1 MKWTMVMA
9 MTVDGIVARGDE
21 KPPAWTSAEDK
32 THFHGK
38 MMDADAIISGRKSFE
53 GRLVPRDFYV
63 LTRNRELIE
72 SSEAPV
78 FYTDALPRELAALLE
93 ERGYQHPLLLGGP
106 EINQMFWDARLVD
119 ELYLTVEPKLF
130 GSGKHLASGK
140 AMEQELVLESAKQLN
155 SRGTL
160 LLHYLVKKD

>member
-21 KPPAWTSAEDK
+21 PPPAWTSAEDK
-32 THFHGK
+32 AHFHGM
-38 MMDADAIISGRKSFE
+38 MMDADAIIFGRKSFE

-78 FYTDALPRELAALLE
+78 FYTDASPRELAALLKK
-93 ERGYQHPLLLGGP
+93 RGCKRPLLLGGP
-106 EINQMFWDARLVD
+106 EINQLFWDARLVD
-119 ELYLTVEPKLF
+119 ELYLTVEPRLF
-130 GSGKHLASGK
+130 GQGRHLASGK
-140 AMEQELVLESAKQLN
+140 AMAQELTLESVKQLN

-160 LLHYLVKKD
+160 LLHYLVKKN